1 MKRRKSYGDFR
12 SLCLIFPARLAAAPW
27 WWWKARSSDLCLTET
42 TAMIIFGPLLVIAGI
57 GFFCWLLFTLAVFAL
72 PFYAGLTIGAWA
84 FHTGAGWLGGAV
96 VGVIAAGVTFGVG
109 QLALAF
115 VPWTWLR
122 LAIVLVY
129 AAPATIAGY
138 YATHGNCPDGH
149 AVDDMADDF
158 FARRRVRCRRHRF
171 DPHHCSD
178 PAGTGRNASRAD
190 LTLLQLLLSAH
201 VDLHLSEFIVVTR
214 RQ

>member
-1 MKRRKSYGDFR
+1 
-12 SLCLIFPARLAAAPW
+12 
-27 WWWKARSSDLCLTET
+27 
-42 TAMIIFGPLLVIAGI
+42 MIIFGPLLVIAGI

-72 PFYAGLTIGAWA
+72 PFYAGLTVGVWA

-129 AAPATIAGY
+129 AAPATVAGY
-138 YATHGNCPDGH
+138 YATHGIAQMAMPSVAWQMIFSLVG
-149 AVDDMADDF
+149 AVAVGVT
-158 FARRRVRCRRHRF
+158 ALIRI
-171 DPHHCSD
+171 
-178 PAGTGRNASRAD
+178 AGTAPPRQEEARLARA
-190 LTLLQLLLSAH
+190 
-201 VDLHLSEFIVVTR
+201 
-214 RQ
+214 